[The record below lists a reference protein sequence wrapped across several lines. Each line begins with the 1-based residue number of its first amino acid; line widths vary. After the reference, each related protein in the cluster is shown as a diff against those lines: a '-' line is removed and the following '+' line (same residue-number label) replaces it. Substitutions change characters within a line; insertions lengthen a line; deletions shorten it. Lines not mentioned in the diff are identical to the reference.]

1 MGAALLVVDVEAVQ
15 MMEVDLKVNTRRI
28 GRVIVTRIHP
38 DGGPPDRVHTY
49 TWRYSRDG
57 QHEAVGTVEHR
68 YGDGAVELAHKVLGE
83 LAKRHRIAQAPET
96 KTRRRARK

>member
-1 MGAALLVVDVEAVQ
+1 MGTALLVVDVEAVQ

-68 YGDGAVELAHKVLGE
+68 YGDGAVALAHKVLGE
-83 LAKRHRIAQAPET
+83 LAERHRIAALT
-96 KTRRRARK
+96 KPKRSRKRS

>member
-1 MGAALLVVDVEAVQ
+1 MGAALLVMDVEALQ
-15 MMEVDLKVNTRRI
+15 MMEVDLKVNTHRI

-83 LAKRHRIAQAPET
+83 LAERHRIAALT
-96 KTRRRARK
+96 KPKRSRKRS

>member
-1 MGAALLVVDVEAVQ
+1 MGAALLVMDVEALQ
-15 MMEVDLKVNTRRI
+15 MMEVDLKVNTHRI
-28 GRVIVTRIHP
+28 GRVIITRIHP

-83 LAKRHRIAQAPET
+83 LAERHRIAALT
-96 KTRRRARK
+96 KPKRSRKRS